1 MLRVVLVHVR
11 TGMPAIG
18 GPPEA
23 GGFQTMVESEG
34 GGSTLRRKL
43 TEPEDTGWKVE
54 GANPAAG
61 IGFSLGISI
70 KYLYLFRLT
79 TSVQLHSV

>member
-23 GGFQTMVESEG
+23 SGFPTMVESEG
-34 GGSTLRRKL
+34 GGSTLRREH
-43 TEPEDTGWKVE
+43 TESEDTGWKVE
-54 GANPAAG
+54 GATPAAG
-61 IGFSLGISI
+61 FGFSFGISV
-70 KYLYLFRLT
+70 KYQPV
-79 TSVQLHSV
+79 TSAQFYRV